1 MQKMLIYDDFIGGEG
16 KGGGEGGEGGGL
28 LFAGGRGMKIFS
40 TVFRGFGKNMV
51 GKRYLEH

>member
-1 MQKMLIYDDFIGGEG
+1 MQIMLIYDDFIGGEG
-16 KGGGEGGEGGGL
+16 KEGEGGEGGSL